1 MRNLKVAQVNSYLLE
16 KHYLKEQ
23 NKSNNILQIV
33 KDICGLHATGT
44 LEPYLTLFTRMK
56 DFKKEDLDNELYKKK
71 SLGRIRG
78 MRKTLFIL
86 TKEMIP
92 IVHSMIKHQT
102 VKRDNKYLELRDIS
116 RDQYNELAQKIIN
129 LLAKK
134 EMSTSE
140 IKASIDTEKD
150 LNAVISIMLD
160 EMFII
165 RGKPISS
172 WRDRRVFYAPFSQ
185 YFPDIELDKIDESK
199 ATRMLIDKYIK
210 SYGPVTEMDI
220 AWWLGLTIGKI
231 RTSLKPLTDKI
242 TIINIGDLG
251 HEYLMYKSDMK
262 LLQEIEISPRY
273 IVNLLPKFDPYLMGY
288 KDRER
293 YINYD
298 YYNYIFD
305 RSGNAT
311 STILFDGYVIGVWD
325 VMEKPKPSIKIHL
338 FVEMGSNVL
347 SMIESECK
355 KMGKFI
361 TGNDVEIIHCDKMT
375 PLTKKK
381 MGGFMAPLKDC

>member
-1 MRNLKVAQVNSYLLE
+1 MKNLKVAQVNSYLLE
-16 KHYLKEQ
+16 KHHLKEQ
-23 NKSNNILQIV
+23 YKGNDILQV
-33 KDICGLHATGT
+33 VNDICGLHATGT
-44 LEPYLTLFTRMK
+44 LEPYLTLFTRM
-56 DFKKEDLDNELYKKK
+56 DVFKKEDLDNELYRKK

-116 RDQYNELAQKIIN
+116 RNQYDLLAQKIIK
-129 LLAKK
+129 LLTKK

-140 IKASIDTEKD
+140 IKASIDTKKD
-150 LNAVISIMLD
+150 LNAVISVMLD

-172 WRDRRVFYAPFSQ
+172 WKDRRVYYAPFAQ
-185 YFPDIELDKIDESK
+185 YFPDIDLEKADESK
-199 ATRMLIDKYIK
+199 AIKNLIGKYL
-210 SYGPVTEMDI
+210 SHYGPVTEKDI
-220 AWWLGLTIGKI
+220 TWWLGLTKGKV
-231 RTSLKPLTDKI
+231 RTSLKQFSDKI
-242 TIINIGDLG
+242 EKIKIGDLE
-251 HEYLMYKSDMK
+251 HEYLLFKSDMK
-262 LLQEIEISPRY
+262 ALKEVEINSRYVVNFLPR
-273 IVNLLPKFDPYLMGY
+273 LDPYLMGY

-298 YYNYIFD
+298 YYNFIFD

-325 VMEKPKPSIKIHL
+325 LVEKPKPLIKIHL
-338 FVEMGSNVL
+338 FVEMGSSVL
-347 SMIESECK
+347 SIIELECK

-361 TGNDVEIIHCDKMT
+361 TRKEVEIKYCVKMN
-375 PLTKKK
+375 PLTKRT
-381 MGGFMAPLKDC
+381 MGGFMSPLKDC